1 MAIKPMGP
9 ELATGAGAAAARR
22 GRTKARKEAKNCILT
37 RVIQNS
43 LKGDAKVSRSVSGLE
58 VTQEQ
63 R

>member
-1 MAIKPMGP
+1 MGGDQ
-9 ELATGAGAAAARR
+9 ANGTGAGNWSGSGSGEKRE
-22 GRTKARKEAKNCILT
+22 RKEAKNCILT